1 MAKNF
6 ISFDGRFTAV
16 PRRIINSKE
25 FKFCLSK
32 KSARMA
38 DHSPSS
44 GCFKVNLKNLLS
56 FLLIILKEKKITYPG
71 MMTALE

>member
-16 PRRIINSKE
+16 PKKIINSKE
-25 FKFCLSK
+25 FNFCLSK

-44 GCFKVNLKNLLS
+44 GYFKVNLKDLLS
-56 FLLIILKEKKITYPG
+56 FLHITLKEKKILYPG
-71 MMTALE
+71 MTTLE